1 MSILEENIYE
11 RKPLWVCLFLSS
23 YFALVLSFIVFI
35 VLFLQK

>member
-11 RKPLWVCLFLSS
+11 RKLSWVCLFLSS

-35 VLFLQK
+35 VLFLQN